1 MVREPSPP
9 RVQRGRPSV
18 SGAGVFMIVAGVVG
32 LILGMFLVG
41 SLTRD
46 FRASLDVSRSAIG
59 TIGETVDMIAEVN
72 ETASGA
78 LGSASTA
85 ADSAADSTRDAVDG
99 LEDLAVF
106 MEEDLP
112 ADLEAIRSALP
123 GAINAA
129 DAVDATLGALS
140 LIGVD
145 YAPDEPFG
153 ESLRRIEQALEG
165 LPEEVRSQGS
175 SFGLLVPPARSMADD
190 VEILATDLEELNAA
204 LLEVDGLADSYTVT
218 VSEAEATI
226 ENASSSLD
234 RTVLF
239 LRLIVVVA
247 SLAAVVVG
255 LALLDISRQLAGLY
269 GVARPGSHHDDSGVV
284 LIDER

>member
-1 MVREPSPP
+1 MIREPSEP
-9 RVQRGRPSV
+9 RVRRGRPRV
-18 SGAGVFMIVAGVVG
+18 SGAGVFMIGVGVIG
-32 LILGMFLVG
+32 LILGMLLVG

-59 TIGETVDMIAEVN
+59 TIGETVEMIAEVN
-72 ETASGA
+72 ESASGA
-78 LGSASTA
+78 LSSASTA
-85 ADSAADSTRDAVDG
+85 ANSAAGSTRDAVNG

-123 GAINAA
+123 GAIDAA

-153 ESLRRIEQALEG
+153 ESLRRIEQALDQ

-175 SFGLLVPPARSMADD
+175 SFGALVPSARTMADD
-190 VEILATDLEELNAA
+190 VEEFAADLEELNSA
-204 LLEVDGLADSYTVT
+204 LSEVDRLADSYTVT
-218 VSEAEATI
+218 VSEAEATV

-247 SLAAVVVG
+247 AMAAVVMG
-255 LALLDISRQLAGLY
+255 LALHDINRQLAGLD
-269 GVARPGSHHDDSGVV
+269 GTAGPGAHQADSGVV

>member
-1 MVREPSPP
+1 MLREPSPP
-9 RVQRGRPSV
+9 RLRRGRPSV
-18 SGAGVFMIVAGVVG
+18 SGAGVFMIVAGVIG
-32 LILGMFLVG
+32 LILGMLLVG

-59 TIGETVDMIAEVN
+59 TIGETVEMITEVN
-72 ETASGA
+72 EAASGT
-78 LGSASTA
+78 LSSASTA

-106 MEEDLP
+106 LEEDLP

-123 GAINAA
+123 GAIDAA
-129 DAVDATLGALS
+129 EAVDTTLGALS

-153 ESLRRIEQALEG
+153 ESLRRIEQALDQ
-165 LPEEVRSQGS
+165 LPEDVRSQGS
-175 SFGLLVPPARSMADD
+175 SFGLLVPSARSMADD
-190 VEILATDLEELNAA
+190 VEEFAMDLEELNAT
-204 LLEVDGLADSYTVT
+204 LLELDGLADTYTVT
-218 VSEAEATI
+218 VSEAEATV
-226 ENASSSLD
+226 ESASLSLD

-247 SLAAVVVG
+247 AMAAVVVG
-255 LALLDISRQLAGLY
+255 LALLDIDRKLAGLY
-269 GVARPGSHHDDSGVV
+269 EEARPGSHHDDSGVV
-284 LIDER
+284 LLDER

>member
-1 MVREPSPP
+1 MISA
-9 RVQRGRPSV
+9 
-18 SGAGVFMIVAGVVG
+18 GAIG
-32 LILGMFLVG
+32 LILGMLLVG

-59 TIGETVDMIAEVN
+59 TIGETVEMIAEMN
-72 ETASGA
+72 EAASGA

-85 ADSAADSTRDAVDG
+85 AESAADSTRDAVNG

-123 GAINAA
+123 GAIDAA
-129 DAVDATLGALS
+129 EAVDATLGALS

-153 ESLRRIEQALEG
+153 ESLRRIEQALDQ

-175 SFGLLVPPARSMADD
+175 SFGLLVPSARSMADD
-190 VEILATDLEELNAA
+190 VEEFASDLEELNSA
-204 LLEVDGLADSYTVT
+204 LLEVDRLADSYTVT
-218 VSEAEATI
+218 VSEAEATV

-234 RTVLF
+234 RTDLF
-239 LRLIVVVA
+239 LRVIVVVA
-247 SLAAVVVG
+247 ALAAVVVG
-255 LALLDISRQLAGLY
+255 LALLDIDRKLAELY
-269 GVARPGSHHDDSGVV
+269 GAAKPGTHHDDSGVV

>member
-1 MVREPSPP
+1 MIL
-9 RVQRGRPSV
+9 
-18 SGAGVFMIVAGVVG
+18 AGVIG
-32 LILGMFLVG
+32 LFLGMLLVG

-46 FRASLDVSRSAIG
+46 FRASLEVSRSAIG
-59 TIGETVDMIAEVN
+59 TIGETVEMIAEVN
-72 ETASGA
+72 EAASGT

-85 ADSAADSTRDAVDG
+85 ANSAAGSTRDAVNG

-123 GAINAA
+123 GAIDAA

-153 ESLRRIEQALEG
+153 ESLRRIEQALDQ

-175 SFGLLVPPARSMADD
+175 SFALLVPSARSMADD
-190 VEILATDLEELNAA
+190 VEEFASDLEELRAA
-204 LLEVDGLADSYTVT
+204 LLELGGLTDSYTVT
-218 VSEAEATI
+218 VSEAEATV

-234 RTVLF
+234 RTELF
-239 LRLIVVVA
+239 LRLVVVVA
-247 SLAAVVVG
+247 ALAAVVVG
-255 LALLDISRQLAGLY
+255 LALLDIDRRLAGLY
-269 GVARPGSHHDDSGVV
+269 GDARPGTHPDGSGVL

>member
-1 MVREPSPP
+1 MLREPNPP
-9 RVQRGRPSV
+9 RVRRGRPSV
-18 SGAGVFMIVAGVVG
+18 SGAGVFMIGAGVIG
-32 LILGMFLVG
+32 LILGMLLVG

-59 TIGETVDMIAEVN
+59 TIGETVEMIEEMN
-72 ETASGA
+72 EAASGT
-78 LGSASTA
+78 LSSASA
-85 ADSAADSTRDAVDG
+85 AAASAADSTRDAVDG

-112 ADLEAIRSALP
+112 ADLAAIRSALP
-123 GAINAA
+123 GAIDAA
-129 DAVDATLGALS
+129 DAVDTTLGALS

-145 YAPDEPFG
+145 YAPEEPFG
-153 ESLRRIEQALEG
+153 ESLRRIEQALDR

-175 SFGLLVPPARSMADD
+175 SFGLLVPSARSMADD
-190 VEILATDLEELNAA
+190 VEELAADLEELNLA

-218 VSEAEATI
+218 ISEAEATV

-247 SLAAVVVG
+247 AIAAVVMG
-255 LALLDISRQLAGLY
+255 LALLDINRQLAGLY
-269 GVARPGSHHDDSGVV
+269 ETVIPGAHHDDGVV